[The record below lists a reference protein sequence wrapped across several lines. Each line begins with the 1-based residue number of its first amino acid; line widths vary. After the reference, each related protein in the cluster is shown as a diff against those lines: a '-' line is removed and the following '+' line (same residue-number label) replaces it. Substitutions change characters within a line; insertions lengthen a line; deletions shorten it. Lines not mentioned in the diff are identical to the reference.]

1 MELKHNRNRVLSVK
15 VAMEE
20 WKIVNPQS
28 DEEATLWFKK
38 IISKQSYLKCLR
50 YMYEY
55 EESLFEH
62 CMRVCFYA
70 ILLSRKLS
78 LSRSVTATFAEAA
91 LLHDLGKTKIPKCV
105 LQKNGR
111 LADDEYFL
119 VKQHVLY
126 SCLLLEQEEISGMMI
141 KVVLQHHEK
150 IDGTGY
156 PLSLSKEE
164 ISVLGRYLAVV
175 DIYDAVHSSRCYKAG
190 MSKEETLK
198 VMWSQVG
205 VDELILQLFID
216 VLEEAKLK

>member
-1 MELKHNRNRVLSVK
+1 MELKYGGNKVLSVK
-15 VAMEE
+15 VALEE
-20 WKIVNPQS
+20 WKLINPQS
-28 DEEATLWFKK
+28 DSEAALWFKK
-38 IISKQSYLKCLR
+38 VISKQSYLKCLR

-55 EESLFEH
+55 ERSLFEH
-62 CMRVCFYA
+62 SMRVCFYA
-70 ILLSRKLS
+70 ILLSRKLL
-78 LSRSVTATFAEAA
+78 LSRAVTATFVEAA

-105 LQKNGR
+105 LQKSRR
-111 LADDEYFL
+111 LTEDEYFL

-126 SCLLLEQEEISGMMI
+126 SCLLLEQEEIAGVVI

-156 PLSLSKEE
+156 PLSLEKEE

-175 DIYDAVHSSRCYKAG
+175 DIYDAVHSSRCYKDG